1 MSASLQPSERPRRLA
16 DRLLASQRKHFVG
29 RNAERELFLTAL
41 HSQELPFAVL
51 YLHGPGGIGKTT
63 LLSEYARE
71 ALAAGVPV
79 VRLDGRDIQPSPAS
93 FLQAFWRA
101 LGTEETDTPLAAL
114 AHHPRSVVLI
124 DTYEALSA
132 LDPWL
137 RDTFLPQ
144 LPEQTLVVIAGR
156 KPADPAWRHD
166 PGWLDLVRIVSLRN
180 LRPEEGRAYLRAR
193 NVPEAEQDDALSFT
207 HGHPLALALVAEVLA
222 RNETAGIFRLDDA
235 PNVVGA
241 LLERFV
247 EEAPSPLHRQA
258 LEICAHTRI
267 TTEALLASVLGDEEA
282 RCLFD
287 WLRSLSFI
295 EEHPDGIFP
304 HDLARDVM
312 EADLRWRNP
321 KRYREIHGQVRDFI
335 VSRLSATSGWE
346 QTGAFFDL
354 FYLHRNNPFIQPYYD
369 WDSLGTAYAEPAT
382 AADFPFILSTIE
394 RYEGPESAEIARYW
408 LERQPEAFEVFR
420 GAGQSTIGFI
430 ASLAMHETGP
440 EDCAVDPAIAAAWDF
455 VNSHGGVR
463 PGEAIIHHR
472 YWSGD
477 DTYQVVSPALNMIAL
492 VCARRWLT
500 TPNLTWSFQT
510 AFDGDQW
517 EPMFGY
523 YYVRRTPA
531 ADFTVGGHTYAVF
544 SHDWRAEPPVPWLDM
559 MADRELATDM
569 TEEML
574 AASLAPTRLVLSQPD
589 FTEAVRQALRDYHRP
604 DLLATNP
611 LLRSRL
617 VEEHPGDG
625 PPIETLR
632 VLISEAAEVLAASPR
647 DEKFYRAIRATYL
660 APAATQE
667 LAAERLNLPFSTYR
681 YHLAG
686 GLDRIAAAL
695 WQRELYGG

>member
-1 MSASLQPSERPRRLA
+1 MSASLQPSEGPRRLA

-41 HSQELPFAVL
+41 LGQELPFAVL

-71 ALAAGVPV
+71 AAGTGAPV
-79 VRLDGRDIQPSPAS
+79 LRLDGRNIQPSPAS

-101 LGTEETDTPLAAL
+101 LGCEDADTPLAAL
-114 AHHPRSVVLI
+114 ARHPRSVVLI
-124 DTYEALSA
+124 DTYEALSS
-132 LDPWL
+132 LDAWL
-137 RDTFLPQ
+137 RETFLPQ

-193 NVPEAEQDDALSFT
+193 DVPDDEQADALAFT

-222 RNETAGIFRLDDA
+222 RDETAGIFRLDDA

-247 EEAPSPLHRQA
+247 EEAPSPLHRAA
-258 LEICAHTRI
+258 LEICAQTRI
-267 TTEALLASVLGDEEA
+267 TTEALLASVLGEEDA
-282 RCLFD
+282 RHIFD

-321 KRYREIHGQVRDFI
+321 QRYREVHGQVRDFI
-335 VSRLSATSGWE
+335 VGRLSATSGWE
-346 QTGAFFDL
+346 QASAFFDL
-354 FYLHRNNPFIQPYYD
+354 FYLHRNNPFIRPYYD
-369 WDSLGTAYAEPAT
+369 WDSLGTAYTET
-382 AADFPFILSTIE
+382 ASADDFPFILSRIE

-408 LERQPEAFEVFR
+408 LERQPEAFEMFR
-420 GAGQSTIGFI
+420 GPGHSTIGFI

-440 EDCAVDPAIAAAWDF
+440 EDCLVDPALATAWEF
-455 VNSHGGVR
+455 VNRQGGAR
-463 PGEAIIHHR
+463 PGDVFLHHR
-472 YWSGD
+472 FWCGE

-492 VCARRWLT
+492 VSARRWLT
-500 TPNLTWSFQT
+500 TPNLTWTFLT
-510 AFDGDQW
+510 CADGDQW
-517 EPMFGY
+517 NPMFSY
-523 YYVRRTPA
+523 HYIRRLPEV
-531 ADFTVGGHTYAVF
+531 DFTVGGHSYAIF
-544 SHDWRAEPPVPWLDM
+544 FHDWRAEPPVPWLDM
-559 MADRELATDM
+559 MADRELATDI

-574 AASLAPTRLVLSQPD
+574 AASLAPAQLVLSQPD
-589 FTEAVRQALRDYHRP
+589 FTDAVRQALRDFHRP
-604 DLLATNP
+604 DLLAANP

-617 VEEHPGDG
+617 VEESPSDC
-625 PPIETLR
+625 PPPPRSSPPSASAYPSAPTATT
-632 VLISEAAEVLAASPR
+632 SPAACSASPTASGSGSCTGG
-647 DEKFYRAIRATYL
+647 EAGNGPEQ
-660 APAATQE
+660 APT
-667 LAAERLNLPFSTYR
+667 P
-681 YHLAG
+681 
-686 GLDRIAAAL
+686 
-695 WQRELYGG
+695 